1 MVQAVRCRGSYHMG
15 RLCRSHARAS
25 RRCATPCGA
34 GWLPCR
40 LEEPRARPR
49 ASCQPRQA
57 RAPAAV
63 WGGSARRSCPR
74 RVVSERR
81 ASRRR
86 AIAVRAVRVGERCA
100 DLEYSVLHDFY
111 ELCHVVGLRRAEC
124 REVDL
129 LADGDSCRRAR
140 SRFAAPP
147 GVQTCVQ
154 SRWAAGCGLRAAG
167 GQLTVSLCRTI
178 RRETVPVAAPTPSAR
193 LR

>member
-1 MVQAVRCRGSYHMG
+1 
-15 RLCRSHARAS
+15 
-25 RRCATPCGA
+25 
-34 GWLPCR
+34 
-40 LEEPRARPR
+40 
-49 ASCQPRQA
+49 
-57 RAPAAV
+57 
-63 WGGSARRSCPR
+63 
-74 RVVSERR
+74 
-81 ASRRR
+81 
-86 AIAVRAVRVGERCA
+86 VRAVRVGERCA

-154 SRWAAGCGLRAAG
+154 SRRAAGCGLRAAG